1 MVLGCWDPWYWWVV
15 CLVVG
20 WLLVGWLVV
29 GGLWLL
35 VGGWLVGW
43 WLVVGGL
50 FVVAW
55 WAVEAELG
63 KSTCC

>member
-1 MVLGCWDPWYWWVV
+1 M
-15 CLVVG
+15 VVG
-20 WLLVGWLVV
+20 WLLVGCLVV

-55 WAVEAELG
+55 CAVEAELG
-63 KSTCC
+63 KSTCS